1 MNEIR
6 INTWNELQEAV
17 FADSYNERIGRHR
30 SQFVFRGLS
39 DTDYHLLTA
48 LQRLGGDYPAFE
60 HHLLRNF
67 KKYAH
72 QGMVEADTDWHWLS
86 VAQHHGLPT
95 RLLDWTYSPLIAM
108 HFATANLEQYDKD
121 GAIWCVHFGKV
132 HQLLPDELLNALN
145 AEGADMF
152 TVDMIEDKIPSI
164 RKFNT
169 MQSFPFFFE
178 PPSMDKRIMNQ
189 YALFSINSDVKMEF
203 NDWLTDHPDLWKKII
218 IPANL
223 KWEIRDKLD
232 QANVSER
239 VLFPGLEGISQFLK
253 RQYTQK
259 DALPFN
265 QY

>member
-6 INTWNELQEAV
+6 IETWNELQETL
-17 FADSYNERIGRHR
+17 FADSYNENIGRHR
-30 SQFVFRGLS
+30 SQYVFRGLS
-39 DTDYHLLTA
+39 DTSYHLRTA
-48 LQRLGGDYPAFE
+48 LQRLGGNYPAFE
-60 HHLLRNF
+60 NHLLRNF

-132 HQLLPDELLNALN
+132 HELLPADLSHALQK
-145 AEGADMF
+145 EGADMF
-152 TVDMIEDKIPSI
+152 TVDMIQNTLPSI
-164 RKFNT
+164 QEFND
-169 MQSFPFFFE
+169 MHSIPIFFE
-178 PPSMDKRIMNQ
+178 PPSMDTRIMNQ
-189 YALFSINSDVKMEF
+189 YALFSINSDVTMEL
-203 NDWLTDHPDLWKKII
+203 NHWLEQHPDLWKKVI
-218 IPANL
+218 IPKEL
-223 KWEIRDKLD
+223 KWEVRDKLD

-239 VLFPGLEGISQFLK
+239 VLFPGMEGISQFLK

-259 DALPFN
+259 DELPCN
-265 QY
+265 QE